1 MPTAPRSSI
10 KVHSAAIRLTTSSG
24 VNIGAIPPP
33 LSDAAGCGLKPLSM
47 TAVHF
52 GAVIPEIDIWR
63 AAQLM
68 LKRYGERALEEA
80 PLGPTSSHP
89 PAITTTPRPGAGSWR
104 PSPSSS
110 LRDNPVYR
118 VEGMRDRFCPTA
130 AIHTARR
137 DRAPARAC
145 REAAGAADKLPAS
158 DGDISV
164 ISPGTPTLSQIVQV
178 LGAE

>member
-1 MPTAPRSSI
+1 
-10 KVHSAAIRLTTSSG
+10 
-24 VNIGAIPPP
+24 
-33 LSDAAGCGLKPLSM
+33 M

-104 PSPSSS
+104 PSPSSRTRPRLVRS
-110 LRDNPVYR
+110 TDLALLYVII
-118 VEGMRDRFCPTA
+118 RFTA
-130 AIHTARR
+130 
-137 DRAPARAC
+137 
-145 REAAGAADKLPAS
+145 
-158 DGDISV
+158 
-164 ISPGTPTLSQIVQV
+164 
-178 LGAE
+178 